1 MSPKQYLVFRYLELL
16 LEMMKVDT
24 ARSQKPRHASSTQS
38 RPQVLLLQKDLARPG
53 LSKYLMDIFYA
64 SKNNYVLKKQVL
76 SFFLVSIQHGIIRD
90 YQVVDQISQLI
101 VDEVSATKM
110 VFNQFTEASL
120 VMVSLRILVVLS

>member
-24 ARSQKPRHASSTQS
+24 ARSQKPLHASSTQS

-76 SFFLVSIQHGIIRD
+76 SFFLVSI
-90 YQVVDQISQLI
+90 
-101 VDEVSATKM
+101 
-110 VFNQFTEASL
+110 
-120 VMVSLRILVVLS
+120 